1 MNDPNAPQEQQ
12 SSQEQQPYRRLSSR
26 ATNFLMSS
34 MGSSVGQVSQTGAI
48 QEQEAP
54 PSSPSEAQ
62 IPPSREQSE
71 LPKRTGVIS
80 STIYPAQRPGN
91 QTIEKNQAA
100 SQTNQLHDPPPKK
113 PQKDSSRSSQ
123 KLTPLEK
130 ARLQEE
136 KIDNIAERI
145 TNVLKQLSEFK
156 TGILNSNLSA
166 NERLQWLTQKYPI
179 LAKLL
184 EGFLNRLEPVML
196 LMQRINQKL
205 IEKNVIQG
213 RLPRTHSNQEPDQP
227 ETGKPAG
234 PPPKVSFL
242 ELAEK
247 NIIFCDNRKRPLYS
261 LETMRGKHG
270 YVASEEVLAPMIME
284 NIILAFHEVAPK
296 AKAIPTPQ
304 SGIYAGKPMDVVM
317 SNITEEEIMLFLNY
331 VQKFP
336 RGYVG
341 KNFRITESFAGWV
354 VSGTPDD

>member
-1 MNDPNAPQEQQ
+1 MNDPNTPQEP
-12 SSQEQQPYRRLSSR
+12 QPNRRLSSR

-34 MGSSVGQVSQTGAI
+34 MGSSVGQVNQTGPI
-48 QEQEAP
+48 PEGEAQPSSTPIPEESTP
-54 PSSPSEAQ
+54 PSEESEG
-62 IPPSREQSE
+62 R
-71 LPKRTGVIS
+71 KRTGVIS

-91 QTIEKNQAA
+91 QTPENHA
-100 SQTNQLHDPPPKK
+100 SASRTSQLNSK
-113 PQKDSSRSSQ
+113 PSSKSGTTSPTRSQ
-123 KLTPLEK
+123 KLTPIEK

-136 KIDNIAERI
+136 KIDHIAERI

-156 TGILNSNLSA
+156 TGILDSSLPASQK
-166 NERLQWLTQKYPI
+166 LQWMAEKYPG
-179 LAKLL
+179 LSKLL
-184 EGFLNRLEPVML
+184 GTLLNQLEPVIL

-205 IEKNVIQG
+205 IEKNVIQS
-213 RLPRTHSNQEPDQP
+213 RHPRAIKNQE
-227 ETGKPAG
+227 ENESENNLPAA

-270 YVASEEVLAPMIME
+270 YTASEEVLVPMIME
-284 NIILAFHEVAPK
+284 NIILAFQEVAPK

-304 SGIYAGKPMDVVM
+304 TGIYAGKPMDMVM
-317 SNITEEEIMLFLNY
+317 NNITEEEIMLFLNY